1 MPDGAVV
8 VREGDGDRTMYV
20 ILDGVA
26 EARRGDVTLARLLPG
41 QHFGELGMI
50 GGGPRA
56 ASVVAVTPLV
66 LGVLTRDAYRE
77 LAAADPTAALWLLE
91 AVVSGLGVRLTEV
104 TDSVG
109 ALLTERSLPRRTQIR
124 VRIGDEVR
132 QVPTGVTV
140 GSLLARANGDVVVA
154 ALIDRRPVSL
164 GTRITSPCTVAPLT
178 SASNDGER
186 ILRRGLGLLLLEAAR
201 RVDPLVELR
210 LGHSLGV
217 GQRVLVAGR
226 IADELPTLAA
236 ALEHEMA
243 ALAAADVP
251 MREELWHVDEAR
263 ERFVEVGW
271 DDAEALLDGWL
282 QPMVPV
288 ATFGEVQAL
297 ALDPPGPDAGAL
309 TGARVVANGKEL
321 VLMYPPSIVRRS
333 PDDGHVGVARVESDH
348 AAALVSDQ
356 ERFLASLGVT
366 SVGAFNQACVK
377 GGLTEL
383 IRVSEGYHEK
393 RLSAI
398 ADRIAGRAGTRIVAI
413 AGPSSSGKTTFIKRL
428 RVQLQVD
435 GIRPHELSLDNYY
448 CDREA
453 TPRDEHGEY
462 DYEAFEALRIDLLTE
477 HLRRLAAGDEVATAR
492 YDFRTGKSDP
502 TGGRTL
508 RLGPGEIVLL
518 EGIHGLNPRL
528 HAMLPPAAA
537 FAVFVC
543 PLAQLPFDRLSRV
556 HPSDVRL
563 VRRIVRD
570 RHTRNLD
577 AAANIGRWDS
587 VRRGERRHIFPYQHT
602 ADVVFDTSLIYELS
616 VLKIYAQRYLLEVPH
631 DHPSYTTAFRLLRL
645 LDRFVPIYS
654 DHVPPTSILREFIG
668 GGGFEY

>member
-1 MPDGAVV
+1 
-8 VREGDGDRTMYV
+8 
-20 ILDGVA
+20 
-26 EARRGDVTLARLLPG
+26 
-41 QHFGELGMI
+41 
-50 GGGPRA
+50 
-56 ASVVAVTPLV
+56 
-66 LGVLTRDAYRE
+66 
-77 LAAADPTAALWLLE
+77 
-91 AVVSGLGVRLTEV
+91 
-104 TDSVG
+104 
-109 ALLTERSLPRRTQIR
+109 
-124 VRIGDEVR
+124 
-132 QVPTGVTV
+132 
-140 GSLLARANGDVVVA
+140 
-154 ALIDRRPVSL
+154 
-164 GTRITSPCTVAPLT
+164 
-178 SASNDGER
+178 
-186 ILRRGLGLLLLEAAR
+186 
-201 RVDPLVELR
+201 
-210 LGHSLGV
+210 
-217 GQRVLVAGR
+217 
-226 IADELPTLAA
+226 
-236 ALEHEMA
+236 
-243 ALAAADVP
+243 
-251 MREELWHVDEAR
+251 
-263 ERFVEVGW
+263 
-271 DDAEALLDGWL
+271 
-282 QPMVPV
+282 
-288 ATFGEVQAL
+288 
-297 ALDPPGPDAGAL
+297 
-309 TGARVVANGKEL
+309 
-321 VLMYPPSIVRRS
+321 MYPPSIVRRS

-366 SVGAFNQACVK
+366 SVGAFSQACVK

-383 IRVSEGYHEK
+383 IRVSEATTRSGCP
-393 RLSAI
+393 RSPTGSPAAPARASSRSPGRRPRARPRSSSACGSSSRSTASVRTSCRSTTTTAI
-398 ADRIAGRAGTRIVAI
+398 ARPRRATSTASTTTRR
-413 AGPSSSGKTTFIKRL
+413 SR
-428 RVQLQVD
+428 
-435 GIRPHELSLDNYY
+435 
-448 CDREA
+448 
-453 TPRDEHGEY
+453 
-462 DYEAFEALRIDLLTE
+462 ALRIDLLTE

-543 PLAQLPFDRLSRV
+543 PLAQLPFDRLSPV

-654 DHVPPTSILREFIG
+654 DHVPPTSILREVHRRRRLSTDQHRRARRSERARAPSPPSSRCSTERSRRSAAPPAPAPRSRWRRSPSSWGSSERGPAPQDHERLVVASRPRAQFSRLG
-668 GGGFEY
+668 PPPAAALASRRGAPGPTPRAGWHRARTMRGDG